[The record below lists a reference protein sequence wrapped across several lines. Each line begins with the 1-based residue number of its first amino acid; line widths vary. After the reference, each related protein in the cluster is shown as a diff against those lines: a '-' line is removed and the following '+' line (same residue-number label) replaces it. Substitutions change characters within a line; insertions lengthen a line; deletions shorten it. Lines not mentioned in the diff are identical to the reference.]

1 MIWAVVVTLIVSV
14 ALNVLFAVLVSR
26 QSTQTSVV
34 LDRSHA
40 RTVEYTGEL
49 IDRLMAVDYLEFHAN
64 RNVYSVPV
72 EEDEDSPEVELVP
85 TLGPDRGGF
94 GSRHGLRGWAAEDDA
109 INPEDDMP

>member
-1 MIWAVVVTLIVSV
+1 MIWAVVVTLTVSV

-26 QSTQTSVV
+26 QSTQMSVV

-40 RTVEYTGEL
+40 RTVEYTEDL
-49 IDRLMAVDYLEFHAN
+49 LNRLMVKDWPQYMDLNAI
-64 RNVYSVPV
+64 VPDLD
-72 EEDEDSPEVELVP
+72 EDEPIPAAELVP

-94 GSRHGLRGWAAEDDA
+94 SSRLGLRGWNPEDEA